1 MNSNVRTDETP
12 APDSVPTHNASRET
26 SASLPLHT
34 RILRF
39 LSVARMVVTV
49 YGGYKFLQ
57 IAGTVSGR
65 SRRPRYY
72 DRQHERSA
80 RTVRATAI
88 RLQGLLIKA
97 CQFAGSRADVLP
109 EAYVGIL
116 SQLHDQV
123 PPRPFAEMRVWLE
136 RQLGKTVE
144 ECFAELDPVAIAAA
158 SLAQVHRGR
167 LHDGT
172 RVAVKIQ
179 YPDIDRIIAADLQNL
194 AFFVRVLA
202 RIERRFD
209 LRILLHEIRKYIPLE
224 LDFVNEAANAR
235 QFAANF
241 AGDDRIVF
249 PVPIDAYTCRSVLTM
264 NFIEGIK
271 ISDVEGLRRAGID
284 KHEVAELLT
293 HTYIRQILVHGFF
306 HGDPHP
312 GNLLVQPGPK
322 LVILD
327 LGLAKEFTPELRAGV
342 IQLTLAII
350 ARDAHAV
357 GEAFRELGFETRSGR
372 DDTFLT
378 LGEVFLGQALRAG
391 KAYADLAMVERVN
404 RELMQ
409 ALRENPIVRAS
420 SDLLL
425 VLRVMGLLSG
435 IGKILDSKVDPMTA
449 MIPFLAGSTHAVSGA
464 TPKSAGGQAA

>member
-1 MNSNVRTDETP
+1 MRSRT
-12 APDSVPTHNASRET
+12 
-26 SASLPLHT
+26 SLSLYT
-34 RILRF
+34 RIVRF
-39 LSVARMVVTV
+39 LAVARMVVAV
-49 YGGYKFLQ
+49 YGGYKILQ
-57 IAGTVSGR
+57 IVGTLGR
-65 SRRPRYY
+65 RNRRKGYY

-80 RTVRATAI
+80 RLVRRTAI

-109 EAYVGIL
+109 ESYVEIL

-123 PPRPFAEMRVWLE
+123 PPRPFSEIRPWLE
-136 RQLGKTVE
+136 SQLGRTVE
-144 ECFAELDPVAIAAA
+144 ECFAELEAVPIAAA

-167 LHDGT
+167 LHDGSE
-172 RVAVKIQ
+172 VAVKIQ

-202 RIERRFD
+202 RLERRFD
-209 LRILLHEIRKYIPLE
+209 LRILLREIRRYIPLE
-224 LDFVNEAANAR
+224 LDFLNEADNAR
-235 QFAANF
+235 KFAANF
-241 AGDDRIVF
+241 ADDDRVIF
-249 PVPIDAYTCRSVLTM
+249 PTPIDAYTCRSVLTM
-264 NFIEGIK
+264 NFIEGVK
-271 ISDVEGLRRAGID
+271 ISDVAALEKADIN

-293 HTYIRQILVHGFF
+293 QVYIRQILVHGFF

-327 LGLAKEFTPELRAGV
+327 LGLAKEFTSELRTGV
-342 IQLTLAII
+342 IKLAMAII
-350 ARDAHAV
+350 ARDARSI

-391 KAYADLAMVERVN
+391 KAYADLAMVERIN

-435 IGKILDSKVDPMTA
+435 IGKILDSKVDPMAA
-449 MIPFLAGSTHAVSGA
+449 MVPFLVSGGA
-464 TPKSAGGQAA
+464 RDGSLGTQAGAGGQAA